1 MGARRII
8 AIAVAIAVLGA
19 GLWWWMGERNAQA
32 MLALGAPLPAFALEP
47 IAGLPGSGFASTAL
61 NGEVTLLN
69 AFASWCGPCRDEHPL
84 LLELAGRGDLVL
96 AGINVT
102 DLPENATDFLA
113 ELGNPYRLAGADTD
127 KSVAN
132 RLGMIG
138 LPHSFVIDAEGRLL
152 LSHPG
157 PITRKFVDE
166 HLPKVLARAGVF

>member
-8 AIAVAIAVLGA
+8 AIAVAIAMLGA

-32 MLALGAPLPAFALEP
+32 MLAL
-47 IAGLPGSGFASTAL
+47 
-61 NGEVTLLN
+61 
-69 AFASWCGPCRDEHPL
+69 FASWCGPCRDEHPL

-102 DLPENATDFLA
+102 DLPENATGFLA

-132 RLGMIG
+132 RLG
-138 LPHSFVIDAEGRLL
+138 
-152 LSHPG
+152 
-157 PITRKFVDE
+157 
-166 HLPKVLARAGVF
+166 